1 MRRLSAWLALAAWCA
16 VIFAFSARPGSG
28 GRDLGWAFVAKGAHL
43 FEYGVLFLLA
53 RRVLPGDGKALLFC
67 LAYAASDE
75 WHQSFVPGRGPSP
88 VDVLIDGL
96 GALTAARRRAIL
108 EG

>member
-1 MRRLSAWLALAAWCA
+1 MRRLSPWLALAAWCA
-16 VIFAFSARPGSG
+16 VIFAFSSLPGSG
-28 GRDLGWAFVAKGAHL
+28 GRDLGWGFVAKGAHL

-53 RRVLPGDGKALLFC
+53 RRAMGGDAAALLFC
-67 LAYAASDE
+67 LAYAVSDE
-75 WHQSFVPGRGPSP
+75 WHQSFVPRRGPSA

>member
-1 MRRLSAWLALAAWCA
+1 MRRLTAWGAVAAWCGL
-16 VIFAFSARPGSG
+16 IFLFSSLPGSG
-28 GRDLGWAFVAKGAHL
+28 GRDLGWGLVAKSAHL

-53 RRVLPGDGKALLFC
+53 RRALGTDAPALLFC
-67 LAYAASDE
+67 LAYAVSDE

>member
-1 MRRLSAWLALAAWCA
+1 MRRLSGWLALAAWCG
-16 VIFAFSARPGSG
+16 VIFLFSSMPGSG
-28 GRDLGWAFVAKGAHL
+28 GRDLGWGFVAKGAHL

-53 RRVLPGDGKALLFC
+53 RRAMGSDAAALLFC

-88 VDVLIDGL
+88 VDVLIDAL